1 MRLLYGTG
9 IAIRQFMP
17 MLTLSHRMDKML
29 QPAPIRK
36 SRKVK
41 RPNPDAK
48 DGRKTALFILDRLQ
62 QGPATLDAVMAAID
76 GKLHAMPSRDRAL
89 TQTIVYGVLRWQ
101 RRLDAYIAHF
111 SETKKRR
118 IDPIVLNLLRIG
130 IFQILYLDRVPVSA
144 AVNTTVQLTKTH
156 APYWVVGYVN
166 GLLRQVARK
175 HADLTLPI
183 DQRDP
188 IETLGIQKS
197 FPTWMIQRWVNR
209 FGAKETVAL
218 CDAMNQ
224 IPAITVRVNTLKNS
238 RREVMKFLESYVE
251 SVQVTPYSPLGLK
264 LDGLRQA
271 VDHIPAFKRGA
282 FQVQDEAAQLATLI
296 MDPKPGES
304 ILDACAGLGGK
315 TSHIAQAIQ
324 NQGLVI
330 AADRLA
336 GKLRLLQK
344 EMQRLGIT
352 CVRPMTIDW
361 SRSDTE
367 LNLPRFD
374 RILLDAPCTGMGVI
388 RRNPDAKW
396 RAEKSNFRRY
406 QQRQLD
412 ILNRM
417 APLLKPKGIVIY
429 TVCSFEPEENE
440 FVINGFLKNHS
451 EFVKEDIG
459 PCDPDEIVKLGSQ
472 KGLLRTFPHRHAMDG
487 FFFARLRKIS

>member
-1 MRLLYGTG
+1 
-9 IAIRQFMP
+9 
-17 MLTLSHRMDKML
+17 MDKVL
-29 QPAPIRK
+29 QPAPIR
-36 SRKVK
+36 RPRNVK
-41 RPNPDAK
+41 RPDPDAK
-48 DGRKTALFILDRLQ
+48 DARKTALFILDRLQ
-62 QGPATLDAVMAAID
+62 QGKATLDAIMATID
-76 GKLHAMPSRDRAL
+76 RKLHGMSSRDRAL
-89 TQTIVYGVLRWQ
+89 AQTIVYGVLRWQ
-101 RRLDAYIAHF
+101 RQLDAYIAHF
-111 SETKKRR
+111 SETKKAR

-144 AVNTTVQLTKTH
+144 AVNTTVQLTKSH
-156 APYWVVGYVN
+156 APHWVVRYVN

-175 HADLTLPI
+175 HAILTLPV

-188 IETLGIQKS
+188 VKTLGIQKS

-209 FGAKETVAL
+209 FGKKQTAAL

-238 RREVMKFLESYVE
+238 RREVMQFLRPEAE
-251 SVQVTPYSPLGLK
+251 SVQMTSYSPLGLK
-264 LDGLRQA
+264 LGGLHQA
-271 VDHIPAFKRGA
+271 VDHMFAFKNGA

-296 MDPKPGES
+296 MDPKPGET

-336 GKLRLLQK
+336 GKLSLLQQ
-344 EMQRLGIT
+344 EMQRLGIS
-352 CVRPMTIDW
+352 CVRPMTVDW
-361 SRSDTE
+361 SRSDTK
-367 LNLPRFD
+367 LNLPKFD
-374 RILLDAPCTGMGVI
+374 RILVDAPCTGIGVI
-388 RRNPDAKW
+388 RRNPDTKW
-396 RAEKSNFRRY
+396 RTEKSNFKRY
-406 QQRQLD
+406 QQHQLV
-412 ILNRM
+412 ILNRI

-440 FVINGFLKNHS
+440 FVINGFLKNHP

-459 PCDPDEIVKLGSQ
+459 SCNPDEIVKLGSQ

-487 FFFARLRKIS
+487 FFFARLRKIR

>member
-1 MRLLYGTG
+1 
-9 IAIRQFMP
+9 
-17 MLTLSHRMDKML
+17 MDKVL

-36 SRKVK
+36 PRKIK
-41 RPNPDAK
+41 RSNLDAR
-48 DGRKTALFILDRLQ
+48 DARKIALFILDRLQ
-62 QGPATLDAVMAAID
+62 QGQKTLDAVMASVDRNI
-76 GKLHAMPSRDRAL
+76 HAMPSRDRAL
-89 TQTIVYGVLRWQ
+89 AQTIVYGVLRWQ
-101 RRLDAYIAHF
+101 RRLDAYITHF
-111 SETKKRR
+111 SETKIAR

-130 IFQILYLDRVPVSA
+130 LFQILYLDRVPVSA
-144 AVNTTVQLTKTH
+144 AVNTTVQITKSH
-156 APYWVVGYVN
+156 APHWVVRYVN

-175 HADLTLPI
+175 HADLTLPV

-188 IETLGIQKS
+188 IKTLGIQKS
-197 FPTWMIQRWVNR
+197 FPTWMIQRWVDR
-209 FGAKETVAL
+209 FGKKQAAAL

-224 IPAITVRVNTLKNS
+224 IPAITVRVNTLKS
-238 RREVMKFLESYVE
+238 DRRQVMKFLESEAE
-251 SVQVTPYSPLGLK
+251 SIQMTPYSPLGLK
-264 LDGLRQA
+264 LGGLHQT
-271 VDHIPAFKRGA
+271 VDRIPAFKRGA

-296 MDPKPGES
+296 LGPKPGET

-324 NQGLVI
+324 NQGVVI
-330 AADRLA
+330 AADRSA

-352 CVRPMTIDW
+352 CVQPITIDW
-361 SRSDTE
+361 NRSDTK
-367 LNLPRFD
+367 LNLPNFD
-374 RILLDAPCTGMGVI
+374 RILVDAPCSGMGVI

-396 RAEKSNFRRY
+396 RADKSNFGRY
-406 QQRQLD
+406 QHRQLV

-459 PCDPDEIVKLGSQ
+459 PKDPDEIVKLGSE

-487 FFFARLRKIS
+487 FFFARLRKIR